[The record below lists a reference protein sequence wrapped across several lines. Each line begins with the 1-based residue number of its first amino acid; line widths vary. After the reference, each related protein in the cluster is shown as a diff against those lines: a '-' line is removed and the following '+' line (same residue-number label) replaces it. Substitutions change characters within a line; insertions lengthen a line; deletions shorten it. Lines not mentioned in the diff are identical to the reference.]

1 MYVLIQYARN
11 FCPLLI
17 ECEFSRQRF
26 MKVFNIKSM
35 KILSVGAELK
45 YANGQMDG
53 HEEVIT

>member
-1 MYVLIQYARN
+1 MYVLIQYVRN

-17 ECEFSRQRF
+17 ECGFSRQRF
-26 MKVFNIKSM
+26 MKVNIKSM